1 MTSRKRTKKNIMP
14 KQSTKKKSK
23 SKGKRKR
30 KKSGGKK
37 SGRCW
42 TGDHPV
48 KGKTPYSKGS
58 CAKN

>member
-1 MTSRKRTKKNIMP
+1 MP
-14 KQSTKKKSK
+14 KQTTKKKKSK
-23 SKGKRKR
+23 SSSKRN
-30 KKSGGKK
+30 KKKK

-42 TGDHPV
+42 TGYHPV

>member
-1 MTSRKRTKKNIMP
+1 MP
-14 KQSTKKKSK
+14 KQTRKKKKSK
-23 SKGKRKR
+23 SSSKRKTM
-30 KKSGGKK
+30 KKGGGKK

-42 TGDHPV
+42 TGYHPV